1 MKKIYFS
8 SFENFKFK
16 VELNIT
22 VGELKALKDL
32 SSRKDNIVQKA
43 DKDNSVI
50 ILNITLF
57 IKWMTETLLDMNELK
72 KLNVKSGKELN
83 LLLKYENKLV
93 FFKRYEKIYQGR
105 FI

>member
-1 MKKIYFS
+1 
-8 SFENFKFK
+8 
-16 VELNIT
+16 
-22 VGELKALKDL
+22 
-32 SSRKDNIVQKA
+32 
-43 DKDNSVI
+43 
-50 ILNITLF
+50 
-57 IKWMTETLLDMNELK
+57 MTETLLDMNKLK